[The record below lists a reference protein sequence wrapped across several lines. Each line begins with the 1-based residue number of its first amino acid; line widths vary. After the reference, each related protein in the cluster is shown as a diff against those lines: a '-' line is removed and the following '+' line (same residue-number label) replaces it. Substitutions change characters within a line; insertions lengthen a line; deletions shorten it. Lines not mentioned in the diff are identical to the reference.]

1 MTKLTPSL
9 FFALFVGFGLGVVTG
24 LPLSVIN
31 TAIVEAATSDRR
43 RFATGLGLG
52 GGIADTVHAGLA
64 FGGVGRVITERPEW
78 VRGLTIGAAI
88 VIVVYVVVAWRRR
101 VAEGGHSEGSNA
113 IPRGIV
119 TGFALTLPNPLAL
132 GAWVAVA
139 SALWPSISLAGAG
152 AVAVG
157 VGLGS
162 AVIFTLI
169 ARFAASIRP
178 DHPARRYVPRVAL
191 VVLVGIAVVGVVRVL

>member
-1 MTKLTPSL
+1 M
-9 FFALFVGFGLGVVTG
+9 VGFALGVVTG

-31 TAIVEAATSDRR
+31 VAIVDAATAGLR
-43 RFATGLGLG
+43 RFAIGVGLG
-52 GGIADTVHAGLA
+52 GAIADTVHAALA

-78 VRGLTIGAAI
+78 VRGLSIGAAI
-88 VIVVYVVVAWRRR
+88 VIVIYAVVAWRRHLSPGAR
-101 VAEGGHSEGSNA
+101 VDKPDA
-113 IPRGIV
+113 IPRGMV
-119 TGFALTLPNPLAL
+119 TGFMLTLPNPLAL

-139 SALWPSISLAGAG
+139 SALWPSMSLTGAG
-152 AVAVG
+152 ALAVG

-178 DHPARRYVPRVAL
+178 DHPARRYVPRVAV
-191 VVLVGIAVVGVVRVL
+191 VVLVGIAVVGVIRVL